1 MCCGDAYA
9 ALVYLRSRPDID
21 PGRIGLLGW
30 SRGAG
35 TTLDAMTRRPPALDG
50 YAAAVAFHPGCRT
63 RAKRADRFHP
73 YAPLLVLIGASDDW
87 TPAAPCETLA
97 GEVAARGEPMRI
109 VVYPGAYH
117 DFDNPGLRSKRVR
130 TEVPNGTRPRRG
142 RDARAGRGRARRCD
156 GPRAGLLRET
166 PARGRDARRRHAIAE
181 AVAAGGAGRARIHAP
196 FRA

>member
-130 TEVPNGTRPRRG
+130 TEVPNGTRPG
-142 RDARAGRGRARRCD
+142 EGGTLAPDAGGRADATGRVRD
-156 GPRAGLLRET
+156 YFEKHLLAGAT
-166 PARGRDARRRHAIAE
+166 RGGVMR
-181 AVAAGGAGRARIHAP
+181 
-196 FRA
+196 